1 MVDLVKNMHAE
12 EMQRRGQFDSRT
24 SAPNQ
29 HFILNILFRSL
40 GDKLDLF
47 VVGFLFISRVKIDC
61 FPIDVFIFEK
71 FFLYFL

>member
-12 EMQRRGQFDSRT
+12 EMQRRSQFDSRT

-47 VVGFLFISRVKIDC
+47 VVGFCLF
-61 FPIDVFIFEK
+61 FELK
-71 FFLYFL
+71 